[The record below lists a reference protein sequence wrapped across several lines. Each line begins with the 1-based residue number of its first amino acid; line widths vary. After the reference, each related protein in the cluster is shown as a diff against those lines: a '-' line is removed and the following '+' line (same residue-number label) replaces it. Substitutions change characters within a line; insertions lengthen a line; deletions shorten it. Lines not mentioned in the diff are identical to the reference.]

1 MNGIDRCVWLSIRP
15 GSTKQSVASITL
27 APSGASTLPTA
38 MIVSPSIRTS
48 PANSPSAVT
57 IVPFAIRVVSLTACL
72 LEIDRIIL
80 LLDGARVM
88 PDEPARPTSLAGL
101 DRRRVFPGWLTA
113 PATVLDGSCELHDP
127 SLRGPGR
134 SGPPPHDRERAP
146 HGAGGR
152 RCARAFASGVRRGEA
167 PASSISKVGG
177 RSRR

>member
-38 MIVSPSIRTS
+38 TIVSPSIRTS

-80 LLDGARVM
+80 PLDDARVI
-88 PDEPARPTSLAGL
+88 AGGGQRPQRPS
-101 DRRRVFPGWLTA
+101 F
-113 PATVLDGSCELHDP
+113 ATKM
-127 SLRGPGR
+127 RG
-134 SGPPPHDRERAP
+134 AP
-146 HGAGGR
+146 H
-152 RCARAFASGVRRGEA
+152 
-167 PASSISKVGG
+167 
-177 RSRR
+177 